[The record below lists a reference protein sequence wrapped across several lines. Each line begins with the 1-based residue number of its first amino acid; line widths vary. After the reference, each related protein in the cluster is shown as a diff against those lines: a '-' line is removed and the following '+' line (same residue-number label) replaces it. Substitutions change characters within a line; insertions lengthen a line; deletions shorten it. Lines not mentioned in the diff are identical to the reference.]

1 MLRTR
6 DYRYTDWRGRKPHR
20 ALKVAF
26 ILYAILLIGA
36 MSIDLDVLLLWIMS
50 R

>member
-6 DYRYTDWRGRKPHR
+6 DYRYYDLRGRKPHR

-26 ILYAILLIGA
+26 IVYLILLIA
-36 MSIDLDVLLLWIMS
+36 ALSIDLDALFFAAVNH
-50 R
+50 